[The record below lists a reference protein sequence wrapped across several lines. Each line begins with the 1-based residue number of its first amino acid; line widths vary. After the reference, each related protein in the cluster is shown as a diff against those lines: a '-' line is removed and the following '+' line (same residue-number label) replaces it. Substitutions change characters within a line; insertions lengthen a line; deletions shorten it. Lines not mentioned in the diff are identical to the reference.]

1 MFKQFLLPH
10 FNTNL
15 SYPWGLIELIVNIVL
30 SKICIFWSCLLNNGT
45 SCLMLQNLGTNYL
58 HLKKKCFQFS
68 MSSYVHIFVMD
79 MISHYDGW
87 DYHLTP
93 IDATKGWN

>member
-1 MFKQFLLPH
+1 
-10 FNTNL
+10 
-15 SYPWGLIELIVNIVL
+15 
-30 SKICIFWSCLLNNGT
+30 
-45 SCLMLQNLGTNYL
+45 MLQNLGTHYR

-68 MSSYVHIFVMD
+68 MSSYVHIFIMD

-93 IDATKGWN
+93 IDATKG

>member
-1 MFKQFLLPH
+1 MPLLVMFIKQWYFM
-10 FNTNL
+10 
-15 SYPWGLIELIVNIVL
+15 SYA
-30 SKICIFWSCLLNNGT
+30 S
-45 SCLMLQNLGTNYL
+45 NLGINYH

-68 MSSYVHIFVMD
+68 MSSYVHIFVQG

-93 IDATKGWN
+93 MMQLKGEINHDPTLF